1 VAKVNE
7 QLMQELAS
15 PAYDEARRRIYVA
28 LDVDS
33 ESRAL
38 ALVDRLA
45 PVVDGY
51 KVGLELF
58 HRAGMRLVESLLKL
72 NLRVFLDVKL
82 HDIPNTV
89 AGALRAIAQYPVE
102 MVNVHASGGL
112 KMLAA
117 AREAVDGS
125 PHRPLLVGVT
135 VLTSLTDADLES
147 MGVGT
152 TASAWV
158 RRLAQMAQQT
168 GLDGVVCSAHELD
181 IVREVTTPAF
191 ERVVPGI
198 RLAGDAA
205 HDQARVMPPD
215 EAIRRGAT
223 RLVLGRAVTEADDPV
238 GSLARYLRS
247 VREGLSHE

>member
-1 VAKVNE
+1 
-7 QLMQELAS
+7 MQELAS

-33 ESRAL
+33 EARAL
-38 ALVDRLA
+38 AFVDRLS

-89 AGALRAIAQYPVE
+89 AGALRAIAQYPID

-135 VLTSLTDADLES
+135 VLTSLTDADLEA
-147 MGVGT
+147 MGVGAT
-152 TASAWV
+152 SSAWV
-158 RRLAQMAQQT
+158 RRLAQMAQQA
-168 GLDGVVCSAHELD
+168 GLDGVVCSAQELG
-181 IVREVTTPAF
+181 VLREVVSSSF

-198 RLAGDAA
+198 RLAGDRV

-215 EAIRRGAT
+215 EAIRKGAT

-238 GSLARYLRS
+238 AALARYLRS
-247 VREGLSHE
+247 VREGLTHE

>member
-1 VAKVNE
+1 
-7 QLMQELAS
+7 MQELAS

-33 ESRAL
+33 EERAL
-38 ALVDRLA
+38 DFVDRLS

-58 HRAGMRLVESLLKL
+58 HRAGMRLVEALLKL

-89 AGALRAIAQYPVE
+89 AGAIRAIAQYPIE
-102 MVNVHASGGL
+102 MVNVHASGGF

-135 VLTSLTDADLES
+135 VLTSLTDADLEG

-152 TASAWV
+152 TSSAWV
-158 RRLAQMAQQT
+158 RRLAQMAEQA
-168 GLDGVVCSAHELD
+168 GLDGVVCSAQELEMLRD
-181 IVREVTTPAF
+181 VVTSSF

-198 RLAGDAA
+198 RLAGDRV
-205 HDQARVMPPD
+205 HDQARVMSPD
-215 EAIRRGAT
+215 AAIRHGAT

-238 GSLARYLRS
+238 AALARYLRS
-247 VREGLSHE
+247 VREGLTHE

>member
-1 VAKVNE
+1 MSEA
-7 QLMQELAS
+7 LLQELAS
-15 PAYDEARRRIYVA
+15 HAYDEARRRIYVA

-33 ESRAL
+33 EARAL
-38 ALVDRLA
+38 DFVDRLS
-45 PVVDGY
+45 PIVDGY

-89 AGALRAIAQYPVE
+89 AGALRAIAQYPIE

-112 KMLAA
+112 KMLAS

-135 VLTSLTDADLES
+135 VLTSLTDADLEG

-152 TASAWV
+152 TSSAWV
-158 RRLAQMAQQT
+158 RRLAQMAEQA
-168 GLDGVVCSAHELD
+168 GLDGVVCSAQELD
-181 IVREVTTPAF
+181 ILRETVTPSF

-198 RLAGDAA
+198 RLAGDRV
-205 HDQARVMPPD
+205 HDQARVMSPD
-215 EAIRRGAT
+215 AAIRHGAT

-238 GSLARYLRS
+238 AALARYLRS
-247 VREGLSHE
+247 VREGLTHE

>member
-1 VAKVNE
+1 
-7 QLMQELAS
+7 MQELAS
-15 PAYDEARRRIYVA
+15 HAYDEARRRIYVA

-33 ESRAL
+33 EARAL
-38 ALVDRLA
+38 DFVDRLS
-45 PVVDGY
+45 PIVDGY

-89 AGALRAIAQYPVE
+89 AGALRAIAQYPIE

-112 KMLAA
+112 KMLAS

-135 VLTSLTDADLES
+135 VLTSLTDADLEG

-152 TASAWV
+152 TSSAWV
-158 RRLAQMAQQT
+158 RRLAQMAEQA
-168 GLDGVVCSAHELD
+168 GLDGVVCSAQELD
-181 IVREVTTPAF
+181 ILRETVTPSF

-198 RLAGDAA
+198 RLAGDRV
-205 HDQARVMPPD
+205 HDQARVMSPD
-215 EAIRRGAT
+215 AAIRHGAT

-238 GSLARYLRS
+238 AALARYLRS
-247 VREGLSHE
+247 VREGLTHE

>member
-1 VAKVNE
+1 
-7 QLMQELAS
+7 MQELAS
-15 PAYDEARRRIYVA
+15 HAYDEARRRIYVA

-33 ESRAL
+33 EARAL
-38 ALVDRLA
+38 DFVDRLS
-45 PVVDGY
+45 PIVDGY

-89 AGALRAIAQYPVE
+89 AGALRAIAQYPIE

-112 KMLAA
+112 KMLAS

-135 VLTSLTDADLES
+135 VLTSLTDADLEG

-152 TASAWV
+152 TSSAWV
-158 RRLAQMAQQT
+158 RRLAQMAEQA
-168 GLDGVVCSAHELD
+168 GLDGVVCSAQELD
-181 IVREVTTPAF
+181 ILREMVTPSF

-198 RLAGDAA
+198 RLAGDRV
-205 HDQARVMPPD
+205 HDQARVMSPD
-215 EAIRRGAT
+215 AAIRHGAT

-238 GSLARYLRS
+238 AALARYLRS
-247 VREGLSHE
+247 VREGLTHE